1 MNPRVEARPP
11 RRRASFHAS
20 GSPTG
25 RGLPGGRRADP
36 FLGGLAV
43 APSFGMAGFFGAAF
57 TLSLSAP
64 SLGLGGS
71 TTILTQRQALL
82 PALTGLCVHAQVQA
96 PLLTM
101 PPAQLI
107 LGSATVGLSGFGST
121 TDWTQRQAFLPALT
135 GLCVRSHTQAPSLT
149 HVILGSTT
157 PCSAAKFPAS
167 ILREF
172 GGNTLNLFANAR
184 AGLLTNGRAFGF
196 SALAACQEERRGRR
210 DRPGRVGSVC

>member
-1 MNPRVEARPP
+1 MNPRAEARPRGGAP
-11 RRRASFHAS
+11 LFTHPARQR
-20 GSPTG
+20 GVSP
-25 RGLPGGRRADP
+25 PGGRRADP

-43 APSFGMAGFFGAAF
+43 AFVALGHAETPSFGMLGFFGAAF

-167 ILREF
+167 ILTDSEE
-172 GGNTLNLFANAR
+172 TL
-184 AGLLTNGRAFGF
+184 
-196 SALAACQEERRGRR
+196 
-210 DRPGRVGSVC
+210 